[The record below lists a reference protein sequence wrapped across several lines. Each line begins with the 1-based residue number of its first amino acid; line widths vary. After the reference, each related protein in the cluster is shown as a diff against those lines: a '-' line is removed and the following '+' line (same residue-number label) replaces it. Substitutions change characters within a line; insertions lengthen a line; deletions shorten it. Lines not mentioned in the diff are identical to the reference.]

1 MKKATNMDFK
11 ETSGTLSKTRIGK
24 SLRNLSLFL
33 KILFN
38 LNLWGLKISPGGLY
52 SQLKMFYN

>member
-1 MKKATNMDFK
+1 MDFK

-24 SLRNLSLFL
+24 SLRNKSLFL